1 MTDPLQGRGCSPST
15 VYIGRGSSQNSN
27 KNEVGATYHLRSSYN
42 MLKIT
47 TCHCYTVSRGRYRN
61 PDSAEEETDS
71 AGLLTVTEVVAGRT
85 RISNLDCS
93 VFKAHGPSV
102 TPCPPILPW
111 LELLY
116 RWDGW
121 GTIWEHSSS
130 VRGLPGGCWLVS
142 CFPAPSITHLHA
154 LVPAVSFLH

>member
-1 MTDPLQGRGCSPST
+1 
-15 VYIGRGSSQNSN
+15 
-27 KNEVGATYHLRSSYN
+27 

-47 TCHCYTVSRGRYRN
+47 TCHSYTVSRGRYRN

-102 TPCPPILPW
+102 TPSYLGWNCCI
-111 LELLY
+111 
-116 RWDGW
+116 DGM
-121 GTIWEHSSS
+121 
-130 VRGLPGGCWLVS
+130 GG
-142 CFPAPSITHLHA
+142 APSGSILR
-154 LVPAVSFLH
+154 V